1 MNFKTLSLRLR
12 IFLSM
17 IFLVLLASV
26 LMASTA
32 IYQYHKE
39 AEEYHNDR
47 LLRKENTVKDQ
58 IGYELKNRT
67 NYPIT
72 TENIPLIFKWKD
84 FIYELA
90 DVHNLEVKL
99 YDFEGDFLIASSA
112 SSIGEHTD
120 IAPERLPVEILNEL
134 KNTLEKHYIT
144 NREENGTTIKSSYS
158 YIMDPKFKPLAILAL
173 PYIQEN
179 KFFSKE
185 LKAFLVRLSM
195 VYSIVLLIAVVLA
208 YFLSKYITKSLKY
221 ISEKIY
227 QTRLDKQNTKIEIE
241 DASQE
246 ISTLV
251 KSYNS
256 MIDEL
261 QESAVKLATSER
273 EQAWREMAKQ
283 VAHEIKNPLT
293 PMRLTIQSFQRKFN
307 PEDDDIHLKIDEY
320 SKTLIQQIDTMS
332 AIAEAFSNFAKMPA
346 QKNETLNIVEVIR
359 LALDIFNESYI
370 DFTTEKEEIIA
381 NFDRTQL
388 IRVIT
393 NLVKNGIQAS
403 SSNEKP
409 NIKVTVNDNDNSVKI
424 IVSDNGIGIKPENK
438 ARVFEPKFTTKTSG
452 MGLGLGMVKNI
463 VETYNGSITF
473 TSQENKGTVFTIT
486 LPKNPSG
493 ETSTSSGETLRSMD

>member
-1 MNFKTLSLRLR
+1 M
-12 IFLSM
+12 
-17 IFLVLLASV
+17 
-26 LMASTA
+26 A
-32 IYQYHKE
+32 IYQYNEE
-39 AEEYHNDR
+39 AEEYHEDR
-47 LLRKENTVKDQ
+47 LLRKESTVKDQ

-72 TENIPLIFKWKD
+72 TENIPLIFKWND

-99 YDFEGDFLIASSA
+99 YNFEGDFLIASSA
-112 SSIGEHTD
+112 SSIGEYTD
-120 IAPERLPVEILNEL
+120 IAPERLPNNILESLQNSL
-134 KNTLEKHYIT
+134 KKRHIT
-144 NREENGTTIKSSYS
+144 RTIENGNVIQSSYS
-158 YIMDPKFKPLAILAL
+158 YITDSQFKPLAILGL
-173 PYIQEN
+173 PYIQDDQ
-179 KFFSKE
+179 FITRE
-185 LKAFLVRLSM
+185 LKEFLKRLAV

-241 DASQE
+241 DASHE
-246 ISTLV
+246 ISNLV

-307 PEDDDIHLKIDEY
+307 PEDEDIHVKIDEY

-359 LALDIFNESYI
+359 LALDIFNEDYI
-370 DFTTEKEEIIA
+370 EFSTEKEEIIA

-388 IRVIT
+388 IRVVT
-393 NLVKNGIQAS
+393 NLVKNAIQAS
-403 SSNEKP
+403 ASNEKP
-409 NIKVTVNDNDNSVKI
+409 DIKVAVNDHNNLIKI

-438 ARVFEPKFTTKTSG
+438 PKIFEPKFTTKTSG

-473 TSQENKGTVFTIT
+473 TSEEHKGTVFTIT
-486 LPKNPSG
+486 LPKTPSVG
-493 ETSTSSGETLRSMD
+493 

>member
-1 MNFKTLSLRLR
+1 M
-12 IFLSM
+12 
-17 IFLVLLASV
+17 
-26 LMASTA
+26 A
-32 IYQYHKE
+32 IYQYNEE
-39 AEEYHNDR
+39 AEEYHEDR
-47 LLRKENTVKDQ
+47 LLRKESTVKDQ

-72 TENIPLIFKWKD
+72 TENIPLIFKWND

-99 YDFEGDFLIASSA
+99 YNFEGDFLIASSA
-112 SSIGEHTD
+112 SSIGEYTD
-120 IAPERLPVEILNEL
+120 IAPERLPNNILESLQNSI
-134 KNTLEKHYIT
+134 KKRHIT
-144 NREENGTTIKSSYS
+144 RTIENGNVIQSSYS
-158 YIMDPKFKPLAILAL
+158 YITDSQFKPLAILGL
-173 PYIQEN
+173 PYIQDDQ
-179 KFFSKE
+179 FITRE
-185 LKAFLVRLSM
+185 LKEFLKRLAV

-241 DASQE
+241 DASHE
-246 ISTLV
+246 ISNLV

-307 PEDDDIHLKIDEY
+307 PEDEDIHVKIDEY

-359 LALDIFNESYI
+359 LALDIFNEDYI
-370 DFTTEKEEIIA
+370 EFSTEKEEIIA

-388 IRVIT
+388 IRVVT
-393 NLVKNGIQAS
+393 NLVKNAIQAS
-403 SSNEKP
+403 ASNEKP
-409 NIKVTVNDNDNSVKI
+409 DIKVAVNDHNNLIKI

-438 ARVFEPKFTTKTSG
+438 PKIFEPKFTTKTSG

-473 TSQENKGTVFTIT
+473 TSEEHKGTVFTIT
-486 LPKNPSG
+486 LPKTPSVG
-493 ETSTSSGETLRSMD
+493 

>member
-1 MNFKTLSLRLR
+1 
-12 IFLSM
+12 M
-17 IFLVLLASV
+17 IFLVLLASI
-26 LMASTA
+26 LMAAMA
-32 IYQYHKE
+32 IYQYNEE
-39 AEEYHNDR
+39 AEEYHEDR
-47 LLRKENTVKDQ
+47 LLRKESTVKDQ

-90 DVHNLEVKL
+90 DVHNLEIKL
-99 YDFEGDFLIASSA
+99 YNLEGEFLIASSA
-112 SSIGEHTD
+112 SSIGEYTD
-120 IAPERLPVEILNEL
+120 ITPEKLPKEILE
-134 KNTLEKHYIT
+134 TLQNSVEKRHIVQT
-144 NREENGTTIKSSYS
+144 TENGNIIQSSYS
-158 YIMDPKFKPLAILAL
+158 YITDSQFKPLAILGL
-173 PYIQEN
+173 PYIQDN
-179 KFFSKE
+179 QFITRE
-185 LKAFLVRLSM
+185 LEEFLKRLAV

-227 QTRLDKQNTKIEIE
+227 QTRLDKQNTRIEIE
-241 DASQE
+241 DTSHE
-246 ISTLV
+246 ISALV

-307 PEDDDIHLKIDEY
+307 PEDEDIHLKIDEY

-359 LALDIFNESYI
+359 LALDIFNEEYI
-370 DFTTEKEEIIA
+370 NFTTEKEEIIA

-388 IRVIT
+388 IRVVT
-393 NLVKNGIQAS
+393 NLVKNAIQAS
-403 SSNEKP
+403 ATNEKP
-409 NIKVTVNDNDNSVKI
+409 DIKVTVNDHDNSVKI

-438 ARVFEPKFTTKTSG
+438 AKIFEPKFTTKTSG

-473 TSQENKGTVFTIT
+473 TSEEHKGTIFTIT

-493 ETSTSSGETLRSMD
+493 YK

>member
-47 LLRKENTVKDQ
+47 LQRKETTVKDQ
-58 IGYELKNRT
+58 IAYQLKSKT
-67 NYPIT
+67 TFPIIT
-72 TENIPLIFKWKD
+72 DKIPLIFKEKD

-99 YDFEGDFLIASSA
+99 YNFEGEFLIASSA
-112 SSIGEHTD
+112 SSIGEQTD
-120 IAPERLPVEILNEL
+120 IAPERLPKKILNEL
-134 KNTLEKHYIT
+134 GNAIDKRYIT
-144 NREENGTTIKSSYS
+144 NNEENGTTIKSSYS
-158 YIMDPKFKPLAILAL
+158 YITDPQFKPLAILAL

-185 LKAFLVRLSM
+185 LKAFLERLSI
-195 VYSIVLLIAVVLA
+195 VYSIVLLIAVILA
-208 YFLSKYITKSLKY
+208 YFLSKYITKSLKH
-221 ISEKIY
+221 ISEKIN
-227 QTRLDKQNTKIEIE
+227 QTRLDKRNTKIEIE
-241 DASQE
+241 NISHE
-246 ISTLV
+246 ISSLV

-307 PEDDDIHLKIDEY
+307 PEDEDIHQKIEEY

-332 AIAEAFSNFAKMPA
+332 AIAEAFSNFANMPA
-346 QKNETLNIVEVIR
+346 QKNESLNVVEVIR
-359 LALDIFNESYI
+359 LALDIFNEDYI
-370 DFTTEKEEIIA
+370 VFNTQKEEIIA

-388 IRVIT
+388 IRVTT
-393 NLVKNGIQAS
+393 NLVKNAIQAS
-403 SSNEKP
+403 SGNTKP
-409 NIKVTVNDNDNSVKI
+409 DINVKVSDNKTTVNI
-424 IVSDNGIGIKPENK
+424 IVSDNGIGVKNENK
-438 ARVFEPKFTTKTSG
+438 AKIFEPKFTTKTSG
-452 MGLGLGMVKNI
+452 MGLGLAMVKNI

-473 TSQENKGTVFTIT
+473 TSEEHKGTVFTIT
-486 LPKNPSG
+486 LPKTPPVG
-493 ETSTSSGETLRSMD
+493 

>member
-1 MNFKTLSLRLR
+1 
-12 IFLSM
+12 M

-26 LMASTA
+26 LMASMA
-32 IYQYHKE
+32 IYQYNEE

-47 LLRKENTVKDQ
+47 LQRKERTVKDQ

-72 TENIPLIFKWKD
+72 TVNIPFIFKWND

-90 DVHNLEVKL
+90 DVHNLEIKL
-99 YDFEGDFLIASSA
+99 YNFEGDFLIASSA
-112 SSIGEHTD
+112 SSIGEYTD
-120 IAPERLPVEILNEL
+120 IAPEKLSDEILEALQNSIN
-134 KNTLEKHYIT
+134 KRHIT
-144 NREENGTTIKSSYS
+144 KTTENGKIIQSSYS
-158 YIMDPKFKPLAILAL
+158 YITDNQFKPLAILAL
-173 PYIQEN
+173 PYIQDN
-179 KFFSKE
+179 QFITRE
-185 LKAFLVRLSM
+185 LEEFLRRLAV
-195 VYSIVLLIAVVLA
+195 VYSIVMLIAVILA

-227 QTRLDKQNTKIEIE
+227 QTRLDKQNKKIEIE
-241 DASQE
+241 DVSHE

-307 PEDDDIHLKIDEY
+307 PEDEDIHQKIDEY
-320 SKTLIQQIDTMS
+320 SKTLIQQVDTMS

-346 QKNETLNIVEVIR
+346 QKNEILNIVEVIR
-359 LALDIFNESYI
+359 LALDIFNEGYI
-370 DFTTEKEEIIA
+370 DFTTEKEKIIA

-393 NLVKNGIQAS
+393 NLVKNAIQAS
-403 SSNEKP
+403 ATNEKP
-409 NIKVTVNDNDNSVKI
+409 NIKVAVNDSDNLIKI
-424 IVSDNGIGIKPENK
+424 IVSDNGIGIKTENRAK
-438 ARVFEPKFTTKTSG
+438 IFEPKFTTKNSG

-473 TSQENKGTVFTIT
+473 TSEEHKGTVFTIT
-486 LPKNPSG
+486 LPKNPSKK
-493 ETSTSSGETLRSMD
+493 

>member
-1 MNFKTLSLRLR
+1 
-12 IFLSM
+12 
-17 IFLVLLASV
+17 
-26 LMASTA
+26 MASMA
-32 IYQYHKE
+32 IYQYNEE
-39 AEEYHNDR
+39 AEEYHEDR
-47 LLRKENTVKDQ
+47 LLRKESTVKDQ

-72 TENIPLIFKWKD
+72 TENIPLIFKWND

-99 YDFEGDFLIASSA
+99 YNFEGDFLIASSA
-112 SSIGEHTD
+112 SSIGEYTD
-120 IAPERLPVEILNEL
+120 IAPERLPNNILESLQNSI
-134 KNTLEKHYIT
+134 KKRHIT
-144 NREENGTTIKSSYS
+144 RTIENGNVIQSSYS
-158 YIMDPKFKPLAILAL
+158 YITDSQFKPLAILGL
-173 PYIQEN
+173 PYIQDDQ
-179 KFFSKE
+179 FITRE
-185 LKAFLVRLSM
+185 LKEFLKRLAV

-241 DASQE
+241 DASHE
-246 ISTLV
+246 ISNLV

-307 PEDDDIHLKIDEY
+307 PEDEDIHVKIDEY

-359 LALDIFNESYI
+359 LALDIFNEDYI
-370 DFTTEKEEIIA
+370 EFSTEKEEIIA

-388 IRVIT
+388 IRVVT
-393 NLVKNGIQAS
+393 NLVKNAIQAS
-403 SSNEKP
+403 ASNEKP
-409 NIKVTVNDNDNSVKI
+409 DIKVAVNDHNNLIKI

-438 ARVFEPKFTTKTSG
+438 PKIFEPKFTTKTSG

-473 TSQENKGTVFTIT
+473 TSEEHKGTVFTIT
-486 LPKNPSG
+486 LPKNPSVG
-493 ETSTSSGETLRSMD
+493 

>member
-1 MNFKTLSLRLR
+1 
-12 IFLSM
+12 M

-26 LMASTA
+26 LMASMA
-32 IYQYHKE
+32 IYQYNEE

-47 LLRKENTVKDQ
+47 LQRKENTVKEQ
-58 IGYELKNRT
+58 IEYQLKSKT
-67 NYPIT
+67 TFPIIT
-72 TENIPLIFKWKD
+72 SKIPNIFKEKD

-99 YDFEGDFLIASSA
+99 YNFEGEFLIASSA
-112 SSIGEHTD
+112 SSIGEQTD
-120 IAPERLPVEILNEL
+120 IAPERLSTEILEAL
-134 KNTLEKHYIT
+134 KNSIDKRHIT
-144 NREENGTTIKSSYS
+144 KTTENGKVIQSSYS
-158 YIMDPKFKPLAILAL
+158 YITDNQFKPLAILGL
-173 PYIQEN
+173 PYIQDN
-179 KFFSKE
+179 QFITRE
-185 LKAFLVRLSM
+185 LEEFLIRLAA
-195 VYSIVLLIAVVLA
+195 VYSVVLLIAVILA

-241 DASQE
+241 DVSHE

-307 PEDDDIHLKIDEY
+307 PEDNDIHQKIDEY

-359 LALDIFNESYI
+359 LALDIFNEGYI
-370 DFTTEKEEIIA
+370 DFTTEKEDIIA

-388 IRVIT
+388 IRVVT
-393 NLVKNGIQAS
+393 NLVKNAIQAS
-403 SSNEKP
+403 NSNEKP
-409 NIKVTVNDNDNSVKI
+409 NIKVSVNDNDNSVKI
-424 IVSDNGIGIKPENK
+424 IVSDNGIGIKSENK
-438 ARVFEPKFTTKTSG
+438 AKIFEPKFTTKTSG

-473 TSQENKGTVFTIT
+473 TSEELKGTTFTIT
-486 LPKNPSG
+486 LPKNPS
-493 ETSTSSGETLRSMD
+493 RNK

>member
-26 LMASTA
+26 LMAIMA
-32 IYQYHKE
+32 IYQYSEE

-47 LLRKENTVKDQ
+47 LLRKESTLKAQ
-58 IGYELKNRT
+58 IEYQLKTKTTFPVTT
-67 NYPIT
+67 NK
-72 TENIPLIFKWKD
+72 IPSIFKEKK

-99 YDFEGDFLIASSA
+99 YNFKGEFLIASSA
-112 SSIGEHTD
+112 SSIGEQTD
-120 IAPERLPVEILNEL
+120 ITPEILPVEILEALQNSID
-134 KNTLEKHYIT
+134 KRHIT
-144 NREENGTTIKSSYS
+144 KTSEGGKTTQSSYS
-158 YIMDPKFKPLAILAL
+158 YITDNQFKPLAILGL
-173 PYIQEN
+173 PYIQDNE
-179 KFFSKE
+179 FITRE
-185 LKAFLVRLSM
+185 LEEFLIRLAA

-241 DASQE
+241 GASHE
-246 ISTLV
+246 ISALV
-251 KSYNS
+251 NSYNS

-307 PEDDDIHLKIDEY
+307 PEDEDIHQKIDEY

-359 LALDIFNESYI
+359 LALDIFNEGYI

-388 IRVIT
+388 IRVVT
-393 NLVKNGIQAS
+393 NLVKNAIQAS
-403 SSNEKP
+403 ASNEKP
-409 NIKVTVNDNDNSVKI
+409 DIKVTVNDIGNSVKI
-424 IVSDNGIGIKPENK
+424 IVSDNGIGIKRENK
-438 ARVFEPKFTTKTSG
+438 AKIFEPKFTTKTSG

-473 TSQENKGTVFTIT
+473 TSEEDKGTIFTIT
-486 LPKNPSG
+486 LPKSPSKNK
-493 ETSTSSGETLRSMD
+493 